1 MPGPP
6 LALAQGRALEP
17 EPVQEPVQ
25 GLELEL
31 VWQPLQ
37 PPWLQLPL
45 HLSSFAPPSVVRQI
59 HAASHAP
66 QHDVPRPPSSF

>member
-17 EPVQEPVQ
+17 EPVQ
-25 GLELEL
+25 GLELEPEL
-31 VWQPLQ
+31 VWQPQQL
-37 PPWLQLPL
+37 PWLQLPL
-45 HLSSFAPPSVVRQI
+45 HLSSFAPPSAVRQI

-66 QHDVPRPPSSF
+66 QHDVPQPPSSF

>member
-6 LALAQGRALEP
+6 LALAQGWALEP
-17 EPVQEPVQ
+17 EPVQGP
-25 GLELEL
+25 ELEL

-45 HLSSFAPPSVVRQI
+45 HLSSFAPPSAVRQI

-66 QHDVPRPPSSF
+66 QHDVPRPLSSF

>member
-17 EPVQEPVQ
+17 EPEPVQ
-25 GLELEL
+25 GTELEL

-45 HLSSFAPPSVVRQI
+45 HLSSFDPPSAVRQI

>member
-6 LALAQGRALEP
+6 LALVQGRALEP
-17 EPVQEPVQ
+17 ELVQGPVQ
-25 GLELEL
+25 GPEL

-45 HLSSFAPPSVVRQI
+45 HLSSFAPPSAVRQI
-59 HAASHAP
+59 LAAFHAP